1 MNTLN
6 ILLILQKKLSLRDV
20 DGLITNTYMLAVVTA
35 VVMLGLAILISNL
48 ISYEGGANP
57 KDPRKRKVTFWV
69 LAISTPV
76 VFYLYNLFLVIPSI
90 KKGPALDKFF
100 MTSAISPIVS
110 IVTFLLIGITLSKI
124 FKRKKIGN
132 WFNKTKN

>member
-6 ILLILQKKLSLRDV
+6 TILILQKKLSLRDV

-35 VVMLGLAILISNL
+35 IVMLGLAILISNL

-57 KDPRKRKVTFWV
+57 KDPGKRKVTFWV

-76 VFYLYNLFLVIPSI
+76 IFYLYNLFLVVPNI

-100 MTSAISPIVS
+100 MTSAISPVISV
-110 IVTFLLIGITLSKI
+110 VTFLLIGITLSKI
-124 FKRKKIGN
+124 FKGKKIGN